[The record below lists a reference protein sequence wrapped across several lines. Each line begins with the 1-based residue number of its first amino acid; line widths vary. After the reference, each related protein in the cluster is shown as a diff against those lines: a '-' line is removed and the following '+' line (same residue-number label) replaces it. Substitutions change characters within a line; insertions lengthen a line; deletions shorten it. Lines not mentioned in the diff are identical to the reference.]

1 MTLFCLPDSS
11 NPARAALKVEQNP
24 PKLKKCST
32 ADSKFSSRSLESRT
46 KSSKIGKMFYSVTF
60 AKAVWSQITGKS
72 TAHQKSPFCSQ
83 HNSGAVIEQ
92 MMRSTAFGK
101 ITAVYGHTDENGRL
115 SVKIQVFRTRFYGQ
129 SLQKTG
135 FVRKSSS

>member
-1 MTLFCLPDSS
+1 
-11 NPARAALKVEQNP
+11 
-24 PKLKKCST
+24 
-32 ADSKFSSRSLESRT
+32 
-46 KSSKIGKMFYSVTF
+46 MFYSVTF

-101 ITAVYGHTDENGRL
+101 ITAVYGHTDENGR
-115 SVKIQVFRTRFYGQ
+115 
-129 SLQKTG
+129 
-135 FVRKSSS
+135 FVRKNSDVLPSVLRTNAPKNRLCP